1 MVMEFSI
8 GSHRHGGLEEQN
20 ILEHSLVRLVQIG
33 NIREDP
39 NVLKDKMNI
48 VHFKWP
54 IYDIETCLSLI
65 STLEHDYLP
74 GFCVKVSWFEH
85 GSAPFV

>member
-20 ILEHSLVRLVQIG
+20 ILEHSLDRLVQIG

-39 NVLKDKMNI
+39 NVLKEKLDI

-54 IYDIETCLSLI
+54 IYDMETCLSSI
-65 STLEHDYLP
+65 STLEHYYLP